1 MVEEVIERDTLKQIL
16 DNDINGHNFMVYGKL
31 EECQRIEHI
40 QILYSRQEK
49 VYVVLFEQS
58 LRDILAEKIKG
69 LNELLN
75 VPSKVS

>member
-16 DNDINGHNFMVYGKL
+16 DNDIKGHNFMVYGKL

-58 LRDILAEKIKG
+58 LREILAEKIKG